1 MYAADFFFLG
11 GGGSW
16 EISTNFAEI
25 VSVFCTYDYNNSWK
39 FKIKYTLDHF
49 HYIYIA
55 WFEYLYVEYARFVWL
70 ILKLNQLMQ
79 LIPDKNHLRTTVDYT
94 RRNEITRF
102 WQLLSHLMLLSGR
115 SFMKYISCL

>member
-49 HYIYIA
+49 HYVYRMIWIR
-55 WFEYLYVEYARFVWL
+55 V
-70 ILKLNQLMQ
+70 
-79 LIPDKNHLRTTVDYT
+79 
-94 RRNEITRF
+94 RRIC
-102 WQLLSHLMLLSGR
+102 SV
-115 SFMKYISCL
+115 CLAYFKA

>member
-1 MYAADFFFLG
+1 MYAADFFFG

-49 HYIYIA
+49 HYIYRMI
-55 WFEYLYVEYARFVWL
+55 
-70 ILKLNQLMQ
+70 
-79 LIPDKNHLRTTVDYT
+79 
-94 RRNEITRF
+94 
-102 WQLLSHLMLLSGR
+102 
-115 SFMKYISCL
+115 